1 MSRSWM
7 AAAGSRRAALVV
19 GLICLGALASQSGC
33 TRTRYRLNAD
43 REVFNLV
50 REKGNDPRWAHPF
63 FNPYVNPR
71 SRYFDPAN
79 PDREPMP
86 QDDPASYQFMRYVDG
101 KRAWRH
107 WLDNGVVRDLQSP
120 NWRDRLGEYVTF
132 NNRGEILLDLDTAV
146 ALAYTHSPT
155 WQNQLET
162 VYLSALDVSTERFR
176 FDVQYFGGTASTFV
190 HNGKR
195 TNAARVIGPGLTNDR
210 NTFTQTTDGQLQ
222 RRLAT
227 GGQIL
232 VGFANQF
239 VWQFSGEDTNFA
251 ATLANFSIVQP
262 LLRGGGRA
270 VALEQLTITERTLL
284 ANLRALSQYRQGFYT
299 QIAMGQNGTSGPQRR
314 GGFLGGTGLTGFF
327 GQGAGGFGGVG
338 QATNFG
344 GFGGGDGGGV
354 GAGAVA
360 GAAGGGAGTVGG
372 FIGLLQQQQQI
383 ANIQDSLSLKL
394 RTLGLLEANLEAGLI
409 DITQVDSFRQSIQ
422 TDRANL
428 LQAQIGLENQL
439 DTFKRATLG
448 LPPDLPVTL
457 DNRMIQQFQFIDPR
471 MTEAQNRFAEY
482 RQQVG
487 NIAGTPTREQLEQAV
502 TQLARLL
509 KQAQQLVP
517 IVGQDLALLKERGPQ
532 REAEMAPEER
542 ASFRAEQ
549 SRLADA
555 IADLKARFEASE
567 SDVAEVGRGI
577 GAADAGNIADTL
589 VAMAG
594 TMGDMVQELSLVQ
607 ARARLESVVLTPV
620 RLAPEQAF
628 QIARANR
635 LDWMNN
641 RASLVDSWRLITFN
655 ANALRSDL
663 TVSVNGDMT
672 TLGDNAARF
681 RAPTGNMRASVQ
693 FDPPFT
699 RLLERNNY
707 RSVLITYQQ
716 SRRQLIQF
724 EDQVHQT
731 MRQDLR
737 SLAQLQANLALQRSA
752 VAIALRRVDQTRE
765 ELSAPTAPAA
775 AGGAVNALGPTAAQN
790 LISALT
796 ALSDSQNNFMSVWLN
811 HYATRMALLRD
822 MGIMRIDDYGRW
834 VDVPL
839 DQLIAESTPNCDLPP
854 EVPAEWLKDAGL
866 KPDGTPMESAPA
878 EPVPAGKEA
887 PGTLRLVPPGEARQ
901 LPQPPPATTTASVRR
916 IPPVQ
921 LVSYPATIAP
931 PPARLAPVDGGK

>member
-1 MSRSWM
+1 MVL
-7 AAAGSRRAALVV
+7 ACLV
-19 GLICLGALASQSGC
+19 ALAGQSGC
-33 TRTRYRLNAD
+33 SRTRYRLNAD

-101 KRAWRH
+101 KRAWKH
-107 WLDNGVVRDLQSP
+107 WLDNGTVRNLESP
-120 NWRDRLGEYVTF
+120 AWQERLGEYVNF
-132 NNRGEILLDLDTAV
+132 NKAGEIELDLNTAV

-155 WQNQLET
+155 WQEQLESL
-162 VYLSALDVSTERFR
+162 YLSALDVSTERFR
-176 FDVQYFGGTASTFV
+176 FDVQYFGGTSSIFA
-190 HNGKR
+190 HNGDR
-195 TNAARVIGPGLTNDR
+195 SQAARFIGPGVTGDR
-210 NTFTQTTDGQLQ
+210 NTFTQATDGQLQ

-232 VGFANQF
+232 VGFANTF

-251 ATLANFSIVQP
+251 ATLANFSVVQP

-270 VALEQLTITERTLL
+270 VALEQLTIAERALL

-299 QIAMGQNGTSGPQRR
+299 SIAMGQNGVSGPQRR
-314 GGFLGGTGLTGFF
+314 GGFFGGTGLTGFT
-327 GQGAGGFGGVG
+327 GQGSGGFGGVG

-344 GFGGGDGGGV
+344 GFGGAGAGGAG
-354 GAGAVA
+354 GGAVA

-372 FIGLLQQQQQI
+372 VIGLLQQQQQI

-394 RTLGLLEANLEAGLI
+394 RTLGLLEANLEAGLV

-428 LQAQIGLENQL
+428 LQSQIGLENQL
-439 DTFKRATLG
+439 DTFKRTTLG
-448 LPPDLPVTL
+448 LPPDLPMVL
-457 DNRMIQQFQFIDPR
+457 DNGMIQQFQFIDRR
-471 MTEAQNRFAEY
+471 MTDSQNRLAEY

-487 NIAGTPTREQLEQAV
+487 AIEGAPTVAQLEQAV
-502 TQLARLL
+502 AQLARLL
-509 KQAQQLVP
+509 HLARLLAP
-517 IVGQDLALLKERGPQ
+517 IVNEDVKLLAERASQ
-532 REAEMAPEER
+532 RETDLAPEELP
-542 ASFRAEQ
+542 AFRAERE
-549 SRLADA
+549 RLAAAVGDLDGRFQDA
-555 IADLKARFEASE
+555 EARL
-567 SDVAEVGRGI
+567 AELGRGLTTE
-577 GAADAGNIADTL
+577 DAGGTADSL
-589 VAMAG
+589 VALAG
-594 TMGDMVQELSLVQ
+594 TLSDMVQELSLVQ
-607 ARARLESVVLTPV
+607 ARARLESVVMTPV

-628 QIARANR
+628 QVARANR

-655 ANALRSDL
+655 ANALRSNL
-663 TVSVNGDMT
+663 TVSVDGDIT

-681 RAPTGNMRASVQ
+681 RAPTGNMRARLEV
-693 FDPPFT
+693 DPPFT

-716 SRRQLIQF
+716 NRRQLVQF
-724 EDQVHQT
+724 QDQVNQT
-731 MRQDLR
+731 LRQDLR
-737 SLAQLQANLALQRSA
+737 SLRQLEANLALQRSA

-765 ELSAPTAPAA
+765 ELSAPTAPAEP
-775 AGGAVNALGPTAAQN
+775 GGAVNSLGPTAAQN

-811 HYATRMALLRD
+811 HYSTRMALLRD
-822 MGIMRIDDYGRW
+822 MGVMRIDDMGLW
-834 VDVPL
+834 IDVPL
-839 DQLIAESTPNCDLPP
+839 DQLLAESMPNCDLPP
-854 EVPAEWLKDAGL
+854 DVPMQWLNDAGL
-866 KPDGTPMESAPA
+866 NPDGTVIEGAPA
-878 EPVPAGKEA
+878 EPVPPGAES
-887 PGTLRLVPPGEARQ
+887 PGTMRLVPPDEAKRV
-901 LPQPPPATTTASVRR
+901 PPPQATITQVQR

-921 LVSYPATIAP
+921 LVNHPAPIP
-931 PPARLAPVDGGK
+931 PGHPR

>member
-1 MSRSWM
+1 MADSSLRSIYFC
-7 AAAGSRRAALVV
+7 AALAGV
-19 GLICLGALASQSGC
+19 LAVAGQSGC
-33 TRTRYRLNAD
+33 NRTRYRLSAD
-43 REVFNLV
+43 REVFGLV
-50 REKGNDPRWAHPF
+50 REKSNDPRWAHPN

-86 QDDPASYQFMRYVDG
+86 QDDAASYQYMRYVDG
-101 KRAWRH
+101 KRAWKH
-107 WLDNGVVRDLQSP
+107 WLDNGVVRNLESP
-120 NWRDRLGEYVTF
+120 CWQDRLGEYVTF
-132 NNRGEILLDLDTAV
+132 TRQGEVRLDLETAV
-146 ALAYTHSPT
+146 TLAYTHSPT
-155 WQNQLET
+155 WQEQLET
-162 VYLSALDVSTERFR
+162 LYLSALDVSTERFR
-176 FDVQYFGGTASTFV
+176 FDVQYFGGTGTSFV

-195 TNAARVIGPGLTNDR
+195 TRNARTVVVGPGNIIPSDS
-210 NTFTQTTDGQLQ
+210 NTLTQTTDGQLQ

-232 VGFANQF
+232 VGFANSF

-251 ATLANFSIVQP
+251 ASLANFSIVQP

-270 VALEQLTITERTLL
+270 VALEQLTIAERSLL

-299 QIAMGQNGTSGPQRR
+299 SIAMGQNGASGPQRR
-314 GGFLGGTGLTGFF
+314 GGFFGGTGLTGFT
-327 GQGAGGFGGVG
+327 GQGSGGFGGVG

-344 GFGGGDGGGV
+344 GFGGGAGAAGG
-354 GAGAVA
+354 GAVA

-394 RTLGLLEANLEAGLI
+394 RTLGLLEANLEAGLV

-428 LQAQIGLENQL
+428 LQSEIGLENQL
-439 DTFKRATLG
+439 DTFKRTTLG
-448 LPPDLPVTL
+448 LPPDLPMVL
-457 DNRMIQQFQFIDPR
+457 DNRMIQQFQFIDRR
-471 MTEAQNRFAEY
+471 MTDAQNRLADY
-482 RQQVG
+482 RQRVG
-487 NIAGTPTREQLEQAV
+487 NIAGEPTREQLEQAV
-502 TQLARLL
+502 NQLATLQQ
-509 KQAQQLVP
+509 QAHLLVP
-517 IVGQDLALLKERGPQ
+517 AVQADVNVLEQRAPQ
-532 REAEMAPEER
+532 REAELSAEEVG
-542 ASFRAEQ
+542 SFRAE
-549 SRLADA
+549 RARVNAALG
-555 IADLKARFEASE
+555 DLDARFQ
-567 SDVAEVGRGI
+567 
-577 GAADAGNIADTL
+577 AADASLSELGRGLTDSNRGVTADAL
-589 VAMAG
+589 VALAG
-594 TMGDMVQELSLVQ
+594 SMSDLVQELSLIQ
-607 ARARLESVVLTPV
+607 ARARLEAVVLTPV

-628 QIARANR
+628 QVARANR

-663 TVSVNGDMT
+663 TVSVDGDIS

-681 RAPTGNMRASVQ
+681 RAPTGNMRASLQ

-724 EDQVHQT
+724 QDQVNQT
-731 MRQDLR
+731 LRQDLR
-737 SLAQLQANLALQRSA
+737 TLRQLEANLALQRSA
-752 VAIALRRVDQTRE
+752 VGIALRRVDQTRE
-765 ELSAPTAPAA
+765 ELSAPTAPSEPGQPAS
-775 AGGAVNALGPTAAQN
+775 ALGPTAAQN

-811 HYATRMALLRD
+811 HYATRMSLLRD
-822 MGIMRIDDYGRW
+822 MGIMRIDDQGRW
-834 VDVPL
+834 VDLPL
-839 DQLIAESTPNCDLPP
+839 DQLIVESMPPCDLPP

-866 KPDGTPMESAPA
+866 EPEGNQGSVPSA
-878 EPVPAGKEA
+878 EPVVPGKET
-887 PGTLRLVPPGEARQ
+887 PGTLRLVPPDASAKR
-901 LPQPPPATTTASVRR
+901 LPPPIPVSTATVHR

-921 LVSYPATIAP
+921 LVSYPETIT
-931 PPARLAPVDGGK
+931 PPAKGK